1 MESTA
6 LVDQLETNRRIPLS
20 EVKENGSD
28 KPGIYAMWFRGK
40 IDYIGKTAT
49 SQKDRVGSQHAKG
62 NSCTSSY
69 VNYLRAEHSIVV
81 TPQERAMVDPSIPTL
96 KIEEAK
102 VRSFLETNITC
113 SFVEV
118 DPNIALQ
125 DVDKKPEDYLFE
137 YYKEKG
143 ISLLNNPTK
152 GNRKLIKEADL
163 DSLFS

>member
-1 MESTA
+1 MKSTD
-6 LVDQLETNRRIPLS
+6 LVYQLENNNKIPLS
-20 EVKENGSD
+20 KVKEDGSG
-28 KPGIYAMWFRGK
+28 KPGIYAMWFQGK
-40 IDYIGKTAT
+40 MNYVGKTAT
-49 SQKDRVGSQHAKG
+49 SQVDRVGNQHAKG

-69 VNYLRAEHSIVV
+69 VNYLRAEHGITV
-81 TPQERAMVDPSIPTL
+81 TPQERAMVDISIPTL

-118 DPNIALQ
+118 DPSTALE
-125 DVDKKPEDYLFE
+125 DSDKKPEDYLFE
-137 YYKEKG
+137 HYKEEG
-143 ISLLNNPTK
+143 VDLLNNPTK